1 MRLQEIIHKN
11 ISSINIFDTL
21 EVVKNFHINSLT
33 LIKSTINHF
42 NLYNQVGGKNETI
55 RLNKNKYKYR
65 IEEYEAYGGDYLF
78 NLIKLGAK
86 KNNQDEFDE
95 PDICGYMII
104 DKKRNEATIQS
115 LANYKDCLICE
126 EKYIDFKTGDI
137 LMQIILIKAKKMGL
151 VKLSLTDNSYFLC
164 ASIKISLI
172 YLRTMTKGRPFYAK
186 YKFTPIYPDD
196 STAFYKNNE
205 IYDTNPTISKKQ
217 ILKFINKINFDKE
230 SQYYKNIIKY
240 INENLLPNLTD
251 KNIIKNLITKL
262 IYDSKNIKDICIF
275 LDEIYMYIYN
285 YAGYLRY
292 KYKSFELILANL
304 SIK

>member
-11 ISSINIFDTL
+11 ISNKNIFDTL
-21 EVVKNFHINSLT
+21 EIIKNFPINSLT

-86 KNNQDEFDE
+86 KNNQDDFDE
-95 PDICGYMII
+95 QDKCGYMII

-137 LMQIILIKAKKMGL
+137 LMQIMLITAKKMGL
-151 VKLSLTDNSYFLC
+151 DRLSLTDNSYFLC
-164 ASIKISLI
+164 TPIKISLI
-172 YLRTMTKGRPFYAK
+172 YLRTMTKGSPFYAK
-186 YKFTPIYPDD
+186 YKFTPIYPNDVN
-196 STAFYKNNE
+196 AFYNNNE
-205 IYDTNPTISKKQ
+205 LYHTNPTISKNQ
-217 ILKFINKINFDKE
+217 LLKIINGLNFDKIFINPNDI
-230 SQYYKNIIKY
+230 KKY
-240 INENLLPNLTD
+240 INKNLLPTLSD
-251 KNIIKNLITKL
+251 ANIVKDLITKL
-262 IYDSKNIKDICIF
+262 INDSNNIKDVCILF
-275 LDEIYMYIYN
+275 DELYMNIYLKS
-285 YAGYLRY
+285 GYL
-292 KYKSFELILANL
+292 KYRDKSFELNL
-304 SIK
+304 TNINIK